1 MNLNLKLETES
12 SSQLTSTRELLK
24 KILRR
29 VCQLSSFFCLT
40 VLSSAVVPMNAN
52 EVTLVIKSPHHEDAP
67 LRFNISLEGTVRDI
81 KERLSQH
88 HPEHPHPKDQR
99 LIFAGK
105 LLTDSSRTVDVLK
118 QVRERAPHAATA
130 C

>member
-1 MNLNLKLETES
+1 VKFFCGRD
-12 SSQLTSTRELLK
+12 QG
-24 KILRR
+24 R

-40 VLSSAVVPMNAN
+40 VLSAAVVPMNAN

-118 QVRERAPHAATA
+118 QVRERAPSAATA

>member
-1 MNLNLKLETES
+1 
-12 SSQLTSTRELLK
+12 
-24 KILRR
+24 
-29 VCQLSSFFCLT
+29 
-40 VLSSAVVPMNAN
+40 MNAN

-118 QVRERAPHAATA
+118 QVRERATCCHRLLRSRALLKSKGLKAQAPASSCA
-130 C
+130 CA

>member
-1 MNLNLKLETES
+1 MNFIDQYFFASGLPAQ
-12 SSQLTSTRELLK
+12 QL
-24 KILRR
+24 
-29 VCQLSSFFCLT
+29 FCLT
-40 VLSSAVVPMNAN
+40 VLSAAVVPMNAN

-118 QVRERAPHAATA
+118 QVRARAPHAATA
-130 C
+130 CQGAARC